1 MERLAPPERLEVE
14 PDLLYYVV
22 CDDPDCSF
30 TSPDPL
36 ELTKACMVAEGHSI
50 LSGHVPTL
58 EIADMQSMEI
68 QRQIDMSA

>member
-1 MERLAPPERLEVE
+1 MEREPQRIEVE

-30 TSPDPL
+30 TSPGPL
-36 ELTKACMVAEGHSI
+36 ELTKACMIAEGHSI

-58 EIADMQSMEI
+58 EVVESQEF
-68 QRQIDMSA
+68 QRQIDMSG